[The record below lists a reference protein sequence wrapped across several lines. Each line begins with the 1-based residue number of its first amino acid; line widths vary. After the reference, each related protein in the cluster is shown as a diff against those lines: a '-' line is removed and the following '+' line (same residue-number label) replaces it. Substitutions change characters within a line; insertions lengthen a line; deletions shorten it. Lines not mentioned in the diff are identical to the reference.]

1 MRHLNDR
8 DGLLLKQVLLS
19 LEDLLEEVL
28 VHVASWWHEVLK
40 MLIHILVEV
49 GLGLQLP
56 LQLLRLHEAD
66 GALLAFLDLVA
77 LHLVLIEK
85 FIILFR
91 RGVADHQYIGRPS
104 GNVRDLNLNQRPN
117 EQKSCDGIVG

>member
-1 MRHLNDR
+1 MLVAGRTRLIM
-8 DGLLLKQVLLS
+8 GESV
-19 LEDLLEEVL
+19 EIEVL
-28 VHVASWWHEVLK
+28 TV
-40 MLIHILVEV
+40 LVEV
-49 GLGLQLP
+49 LDEVGLRLQLP

-77 LHLVLIEK
+77 LHRVLIEK

-104 GNVRDLNLNQRPN
+104 GNVRDLNPNQRPR